1 MLLYKIK
8 NRFCFGMRYDVKYKN
23 VLYFETNHNIT
34 LYMYMSVISLSL
46 HDGLVMLTN
55 IIIFILFLMLCFL
68 IWLRCLLYFIGF
80 ISIDCGITN
89 GTSYIDSKTGILYV
103 SDHSYIDTGIN
114 YNISK
119 SISSPTNQSSSLRS
133 FSNNETRN
141 CYTLR
146 NLTKGGSYLLRATFL
161 YGNYD
166 GQQMTQ
172 IQFDLY
178 LNISFWRR
186 VDITNASM
194 EYSYEIVTQTAS
206 DFMWLCLVD
215 INAGTPFISALE
227 LRPLK
232 GDLSPSPYDDI
243 SYAILFRFNCGPTQ
257 DATIR

>member
-1 MLLYKIK
+1 MAPL
-8 NRFCFGMRYDVKYKN
+8 
-23 VLYFETNHNIT
+23 
-34 LYMYMSVISLSL
+34 SSL
-46 HDGLVMLTN
+46 
-55 IIIFILFLMLCFL
+55 
-68 IWLRCLLYFIGF
+68 FIGF
-80 ISIDCGITN
+80 ISIDCGVNN
-89 GTSYIDSKTGILYV
+89 GTSYIDNKTGILYV

-119 SISSPTNQSSSLRS
+119 SIASPSNQSSTLRS
-133 FSNNETRN
+133 FLNNETRN

-146 NLTKGGSYLLRATFL
+146 NLTKGTSYFLRVTFL
-161 YGNYD
+161 HGNYD
-166 GQQMTQ
+166 GQQMAQ

-186 VDITNASM
+186 VNITDASK

-232 GDLSPSPYDDI
+232 DDLSPYPYSDM
-243 SYAILFRFNCGPTQ
+243 SYATLFRFNCGPTE